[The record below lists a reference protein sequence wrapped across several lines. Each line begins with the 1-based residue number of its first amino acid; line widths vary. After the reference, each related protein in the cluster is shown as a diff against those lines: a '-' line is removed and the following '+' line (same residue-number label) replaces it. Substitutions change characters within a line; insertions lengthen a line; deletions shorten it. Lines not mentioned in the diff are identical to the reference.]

1 MPAIDQVQSLA
12 SELASRL
19 KALVDS
25 HRAAEADFVA
35 IQRSV
40 EDLKTIRENLARK
53 VEVEKAALMRAAQE
67 EADAVLKKAIED
79 GNAVLATAAA
89 KAKRIEADIE
99 RLQQVLGSL
108 EVQRADR
115 QKYVDALNQAIA
127 NSPQLRHK

>member
-25 HRAAEADFVA
+25 HRAAEADFVE

-67 EADAVLKKAIED
+67 EADAVLKKAGDD
-79 GNAVLATAAA
+79 GNAVLDRVAA
-89 KAKRIEADIE
+89 KQRQMEADVAA
-99 RLQQVLGSL
+99 LQQALTSL

-115 QKYVDALNQAIA
+115 QKYVDALNAAIA

>member
-25 HRAAEADFVA
+25 HRAAEAEFVE

>member
-25 HRAAEADFVA
+25 HRAAEADFVE

-99 RLQQVLGSL
+99 RLQQVLASL